1 MDRWTWMTLR
11 LYAPAAAVAAVTML
25 IRVPLS
31 GLVGGLFGPAF
42 QPFLHWG
49 TLAGAAM
56 TFVLLAI
63 ASIRLWSWTDGHGL
77 LCECGGLLGRER
89 PGIRGR
95 TDYRR
100 CLACDR
106 AISSRHYE

>member
-11 LYAPAAAVAAVTML
+11 LYTPAAAVAVVTML
-25 IRVPLS
+25 ASVPLS
-31 GLVGGLFGPAF
+31 RLAEGPLGLAF
-42 QPFLHWG
+42 QPLLRWG
-49 TLAGAAM
+49 TIAGAVA
-56 TFVLLAI
+56 TLSLLAV
-63 ASIRLWSWTDGHGL
+63 ASIRMWRWTNGEGL
-77 LCECGGLLGRER
+77 LCDCGGLLGRER

-106 AISSRHYE
+106 AVSSRYYG